1 MQFRILDSQFKID
14 DGISYIKNYIAANP
28 NLIVSIGCDSQNF
41 RKYCAYVTAIAL
53 RTPKAGAHVIYQ
65 SQFVPKIKDKYSRLW
80 RETEESVSLAK
91 ILIDHGI
98 NIDLIELDFN
108 GAVNFIYFLFIEL
121 SYNIS
126 NHILVIYLMKLY
138 LLIKPNSHGQ
148 FLSNLA

>member
-98 NIDLIELDFN
+98 NIGLIELDFN
-108 GAVNFIYFLFIEL
+108 KSKTAGSNMMIAPSVGYVVGLGFTPLTKPDELIAVRAADC
-121 SYNIS
+121 
-126 NHILVIYLMKLY
+126 ILKR
-138 LLIKPNSHGQ
+138 
-148 FLSNLA
+148 